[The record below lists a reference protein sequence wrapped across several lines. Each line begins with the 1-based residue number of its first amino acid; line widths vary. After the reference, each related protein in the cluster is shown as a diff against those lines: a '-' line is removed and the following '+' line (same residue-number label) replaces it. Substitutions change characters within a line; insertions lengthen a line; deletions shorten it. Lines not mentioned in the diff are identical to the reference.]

1 MNTLKIIW
9 SEGVGFV
16 LLLFALIAL
25 SDKAG
30 ASNGISFTDSPDVNL
45 DVQVL
50 PFAELEFLDD
60 PALLQLDIPPPGS
73 TIPSKGIEFV
83 VTGNSTTSVSAT
95 PDGFVQ
101 IPDIGFNGASG
112 YLGKAISSDNEE
124 LGYDIQLTF
133 PSQGISGSPPAS
145 SNLPQFEAA
154 GTSQLSADLTLTSG
168 QRIGELHLIANPEWT
183 PHGGIPLT
191 GLYIG
196 EVVLTVTAG
205 GGI

>member
-1 MNTLKIIW
+1 MNILKKMW
-9 SEGVGFV
+9 CEGVGFV
-16 LLLFALIAL
+16 LLLVAFVAL

-30 ASNGISFTDSPDVNL
+30 ANSGISFTDSPDVNL

-60 PALLQLDIPPPGS
+60 PSLLQLDIPPPSS
-73 TIPSKGIEFV
+73 TIPSNGIEFV

-95 PDGFVQ
+95 PDGFVE
-101 IPDIGFNGASG
+101 IPDIGVNGASG
-112 YLGKAISSDNEE
+112 YLGKAVRFDNEE
-124 LGYDIQLTF
+124 LGYDIQLIF

-145 SNLPQFEAA
+145 SNLPQYEAA
-154 GTSQLSADLTLTSG
+154 GTSQLAADLTVTGG
-168 QRIGELHLIANPEWT
+168 QRRGEIHLIANPKWT